1 MSASD
6 YVTVANFKTDH
17 GITASGDDDSI
28 GRCITDASRAIDRI
42 CNVEDGHFA
51 VQTFTRYFEVG
62 GSSDTDDG
70 NTPVRLYVGDLIAVT
85 TLKIDEDGDGV
96 FETTLSASTDYLL
109 YPLNDSPK
117 TEVRVNL
124 ETGAYVF
131 PVGQKTVEIVGTWG
145 EAASVPGAIRRAAM
159 IQANRYRW
167 RLRAPEGVAG
177 NAEAGFVELA
187 DVDPDVLT
195 ILRQG
200 RYMQPAVFA

>member
-17 GITASGDDDSI
+17 GITSSTDDDSI

-42 CNVEDGHFA
+42 CDVEDGHFA

-62 GSSDTDDG
+62 NASDMDDG
-70 NTPVRLYVGDLIAVT
+70 NSPTRLIVEDLISVT

-96 FETTLSASTDYLL
+96 FEATLSAATDYLL
-109 YPLNDSPK
+109 YPLNETPK

-124 ETGAYVF
+124 QSGAYLF

-145 EAASVPGAIRRAAM
+145 EAASVPSAIRRAAM
-159 IQANRYRW
+159 IQASRYRW
-167 RLRAPEGVAG
+167 RLKAPEGVAG
-177 NAEAGFVELA
+177 NAEAGFINLA
-187 DVDPDVLT
+187 SVDPDVLT

-200 RYMQPAVFA
+200 RYMQPVVFA